1 MFSSKFSFTIFLQIF
16 FLLFSK
22 VFTNISKIYELPK
35 INNIIPKYCQS
46 LVLTIVKYQAIFMSQ
61 LHLASEL
68 YPYNFFENVLLG
80 AKYSFGRVFFQKS
93 LVPKDS
99 FFVASDVV
107 HILYNKPYV
116 LEINIFG
123 RYYSNLNNLFQRY

>member
-80 AKYSFGRVFFQKS
+80 AKYSFGTKF
-93 LVPKDS
+93 
-99 FFVASDVV
+99 
-107 HILYNKPYV
+107 
-116 LEINIFG
+116 
-123 RYYSNLNNLFQRY
+123 